1 MVKPFPPWRMDYTPL
16 IAATRASHALI
27 RDTPL
32 DARLLIVGADP
43 TPGLMLTA
51 YERINPGLKLVAI
64 CTKPDEAWRLLE
76 QQQPNTAIICSDVER
91 GDGIDLCC
99 DLKKHH
105 QELRLMLIGRSLRRE
120 PYLPL
125 WQSDC
130 EVIALR
136 QRGGGGRLYQA
147 FHALFLGGAYCDP
160 YLHELLLGPESERKS
175 AGQELTAREMEILV
189 ALVRGASN
197 AVIAQELAISE
208 GTVKQHMSVLLIKLQ
223 CNNRC
228 HLATR
233 ALRLGLCSWGMTAG
247 DVDTAQES
255 DPFSADQF

>member
-1 MVKPFPPWRMDYTPL
+1 MDYTPL

-27 RDTPL
+27 RATPL
-32 DARLLIVGADP
+32 DTRLMIVGADP

-51 YERINPGLKLVAI
+51 YERINTGLKLVAI
-64 CTKPDEAWRLLE
+64 CTEADEAWTLLE
-76 QQQPNTAIICSDVER
+76 QQQPNTAIICSDLER
-91 GDGIDLCC
+91 GDGIGLCC
-99 DLKKHH
+99 ALKQRHP
-105 QELRLMLIGRSLRRE
+105 ELRLMFIGRSLRRE

-125 WQSDC
+125 WQSDS

-136 QRGGGGRLYQA
+136 QRCGGGRLYQA

-160 YLHELLLGPESERKS
+160 HLQKLLMDPIGERKS

-197 AVIAQELAISE
+197 AVIAQQLAISE
-208 GTVKQHMSVLLIKLQ
+208 GTVKQHISVLLSKLQ

-228 HLATR
+228 QLATR

-247 DVDTAQES
+247 EADPAQAS
-255 DPFSADQF
+255 DPFGDGPMLNTC

>member
-1 MVKPFPPWRMDYTPL
+1 MDYTPL
-16 IAATRASHALI
+16 IAATRASHARI
-27 RDTPL
+27 RNTPL

-64 CTKPDEAWRLLE
+64 CTEADEAWRLLE
-76 QQQPNTAIICSDVER
+76 QQQPNAAIICSDLER
-91 GDGIDLCC
+91 GDGIGLCC
-99 DLKKHH
+99 ALKQHNP
-105 QELRLMLIGRSLRRE
+105 QLRLMLIGRSLRRE

-160 YLHELLLGPESERKS
+160 HLQELLLGPVGERQP
-175 AGQELTAREMEILV
+175 AGQELTTREMQILV
-189 ALVRGASN
+189 SLVRGASN
-197 AVIAQELAISE
+197 AVIAQQLAISE

-228 HLATR
+228 QLATR

-247 DVDTAQES
+247 ESDDPSGS
-255 DPFSADQF
+255 DPFSDGPILKTY

>member
-1 MVKPFPPWRMDYTPL
+1 MDYTPL
-16 IAATRASHALI
+16 IAATRASHARI
-27 RDTPL
+27 RATPL

-64 CTKPDEAWRLLE
+64 CTEADEAWRLLKE
-76 QQQPNTAIICSDVER
+76 QQPNAAIICSDLER
-91 GDGIDLCC
+91 GDGIRLSCE
-99 DLKKHH
+99 LKH
-105 QELRLMLIGRSLRRE
+105 QHPDLRLMLIGRSLRRE

-125 WQSDC
+125 WNSDC

-160 YLHELLLGPESERKS
+160 HLQELLLGPAGERKP
-175 AGQELTAREMEILV
+175 AGQELTPREMEILL

-197 AVIAQELAISE
+197 AAIAQQLAISE
-208 GTVKQHMSVLLIKLQ
+208 GTVKQHMSVLLTKLQ

-228 HLATR
+228 QLATR
-233 ALRLGLCSWGMTAG
+233 ALRLGLCSWGMAASDPETTQ
-247 DVDTAQES
+247 DN
-255 DPFSADQF
+255 DPFSGGSILKS

>member
-1 MVKPFPPWRMDYTPL
+1 MDYTSL
-16 IAATRASHALI
+16 IAATRASHSRI
-27 RDTPL
+27 RDTEL

-64 CTKPDEAWRLLE
+64 CTEADEAWRLLE
-76 QQQPNTAIICSDVER
+76 QQRPNVAIICSDLER
-91 GDGIDLCC
+91 GDGIGLCC
-99 DLKKHH
+99 ALKQQHP
-105 QELRLMLIGRSLRRE
+105 ELRLMLIGRSLRRE
-120 PYLPL
+120 PYVTL
-125 WQSDC
+125 WKSDC

-160 YLHELLLGPESERKS
+160 HLQELLLGPVGERKP
-175 AGQELTAREMEILV
+175 AGQELTAREMDILM
-189 ALVRGASN
+189 ALVRGSSN
-197 AVIAQELAISE
+197 AVIAQQLAISE

-228 HLATR
+228 QLATR
-233 ALRLGLCSWGMTAG
+233 ALRLGLCSWGMT
-247 DVDTAQES
+247 VDEADPTQDS
-255 DPFSADQF
+255 DPFRSGPSLKTC